1 MHCLQASSNNQRI
14 ETSCKMSVG
23 THTHSNICYNIAN
36 RKSVSTHLQQQ
47 QKKRINN
54 EEENIEMKNS
64 VYVRMPIW
72 IYIGIRIPTHRI
84 EMKEYIRL

>member
-1 MHCLQASSNNQRI
+1 
-14 ETSCKMSVG
+14 MSVG

-64 VYVRMPIW
+64 VYVCQFGSTLE
-72 IYIGIRIPTHRI
+72 YEFLHI
-84 EMKEYIRL
+84 ELK